1 MLAQWAHGGQPDRPL
16 VPRSLGE
23 EELGEEE
30 RLLAHRAYSEC
41 ARWMRA
47 EGFARPLQIMRMRK
61 RNHSRVLFALLFW
74 AISILPDTVLA
85 QGDAVLEVGKFSAAA
100 PGTEFPENWKP
111 LTFPK
116 IKRHTAYT
124 LIREGEVIVVKAVSE
139 ASSSGL
145 TREIVIDPKEFPIVQ
160 WHWKVSNLL
169 DKSDVTRK
177 DGDDYPARI
186 YITFAYD
193 ASKVGLFEKA
203 KYETARLL
211 YGQYPPLG
219 ALNYIWD
226 SHAAKDT
233 LVPNPYTERAMMI
246 IVESGAADLNR
257 WVTEERNVYEDYK
270 AAFGEEPSLISGV
283 AIMTDTDN
291 TGESA
296 IAFYGDIVFKKRVH

>member
-1 MLAQWAHGGQPDRPL
+1 MSLLSRTVHAQA
-16 VPRSLGE
+16 
-23 EELGEEE
+23 
-30 RLLAHRAYSEC
+30 
-41 ARWMRA
+41 
-47 EGFARPLQIMRMRK
+47 
-61 RNHSRVLFALLFW
+61 
-74 AISILPDTVLA
+74 
-85 QGDAVLEVGKFSAAA
+85 DAVLEVGKFSVAA

-124 LIREGEVIVVKAVSE
+124 LIREGDNVVVKAESE

-145 TREIVIDPKEFPIVQ
+145 TREISIDPKQFPVVQ
-160 WHWKVSNLL
+160 WQWKVSNLL
-169 DKSDVTRK
+169 KKSDVARK
-177 DGDDYPARI
+177 DGDDYPARL

-193 ASKVGLFEKA
+193 PSKVGLFEKA

-226 SHAAKDT
+226 SHAAKGT
-233 LVPNPYTERAMMI
+233 IVPNPYTERAMMI
-246 IVESGAADLNR
+246 IMESGAMDLNR
-257 WVTEERNVYEDYK
+257 WITEERNVYEDYK

-296 IAFYGDIVFKKRVH
+296 TAFYGDIVFKKTVH